1 MCYNI
6 YYAMRYNTNKSRR
19 LNMDTNAEDKK
30 EDEKR
35 EFHSFYDVV
44 RRMMLAGIGAIALKH
59 DEIEE
64 FVDKLVER
72 GEIAKKDGEDLLKEM
87 KERRKKYLHGEDSR
101 AHKRVADFFDRIPVP
116 TKSDLNE
123 LSEKIAALEKK
134 IDELTKSK
142 K

>member
-1 MCYNI
+1 
-6 YYAMRYNTNKSRR
+6 
-19 LNMDTNAEDKK
+19 MDTNAEDKK

-35 EFHSFYDVV
+35 EFQSFYDVV

-116 TKSDLNE
+116 TKTDLNE

>member
-1 MCYNI
+1 MDN
-6 YYAMRYNTNKSRR
+6 NT
-19 LNMDTNAEDKK
+19 EKK
-30 EDEKR
+30 EEEKR
-35 EFHSFYDVV
+35 EFHSFYDVA

-72 GEIAKKDGEDLLKEM
+72 GEIAKKDGEELLKEM
-87 KERRKKYLHGEDSR
+87 QERRKKYIHGEEGH
-101 AHKRVADFFDRIPVP
+101 AHKRMADFFDHIPVP
-116 TKSDLNE
+116 TKTDYNE
-123 LSEKIAALEKK
+123 LSEKITALEKK